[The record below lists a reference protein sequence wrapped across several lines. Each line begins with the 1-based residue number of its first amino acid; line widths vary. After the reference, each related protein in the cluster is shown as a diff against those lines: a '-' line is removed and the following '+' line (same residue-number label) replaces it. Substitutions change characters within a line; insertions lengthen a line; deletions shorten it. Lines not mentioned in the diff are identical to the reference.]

1 MERQIN
7 TFVNRMAFSGVL
19 SALPAIAVLAILI
32 VVHELG
38 HFMAARLQGIYANKF
53 SIGFGPVLWKHQG
66 PETEYALRAFP
77 LGGFVGFPD
86 DDPEANHIDP
96 NDPNLLRNRPILD
109 RAIVISAGV
118 IANLV
123 FAYLVLLLQVGTV
136 GVQQASQPGILING
150 YFKVNAVAGQAAELG
165 LKPDDSLFIDDR
177 QNLQKFDVAYNP
189 STNTAELLVN
199 AIPAPLKVRRL
210 NADGK
215 PTIED
220 VTFTPA
226 LNAQGQGQT
235 GIKLQPTPAI
245 KAGLEPG
252 DVVLAINGQTF
263 TKSVRELQQFKTI
276 ISDSANEPV
285 QMKVQRGDRSL
296 NLTVTP
302 DANDKNE
309 GTIGVGLSFNGDR
322 ERQRVSGFAAF
333 GAAAEEFQ
341 NIVVDTI
348 DGFGKLISRFSQVAD
363 QVAGP
368 VAIVAVGAKIAQSDA
383 ASLFQFA
390 ALISINLAIINILP
404 LPALDGGHLTF
415 LLIEGLRG
423 KPLPSQIQDG
433 VMQTGLVL
441 LLGLGIFLI
450 IRDTANLIPQ

>member
-1 MERQIN
+1 
-7 TFVNRMAFSGVL
+7 
-19 SALPAIAVLAILI
+19 
-32 VVHELG
+32 
-38 HFMAARLQGIYANKF
+38 MAARLQGIYANKF
-53 SIGFGPVLWKHQG
+53 SIGFGPVLWKYQG

-96 NDPNLLRNRPILD
+96 NDPNLLQNRPILD

-118 IANLV
+118 IANLI

-150 YFKVNAVAGQAAELG
+150 YFKVDAVVGQSATLG
-165 LKPDDSLFIDDR
+165 IQPGDSLFIDER
-177 QNLQKFDVAYNP
+177 QNLQKFDVVYDP
-189 STNTAELLVN
+189 TTNSAELWVN
-199 AIPAPLKVRRL
+199 RTPAPLKVRRL
-210 NADGK
+210 GADGK
-215 PTIED
+215 PIIED
-220 VTFTPA
+220 VTFTPT
-226 LNAQGQGQT
+226 LNANGQGQT
-235 GIKLQPTPAI
+235 GIKLRPTPAI

-252 DVVLAINGQTF
+252 DVVLAMNGRTLTQ
-263 TKSVRELQQFKTI
+263 SVRELQQFQSTI
-276 ISDSANEPV
+276 RDSANEPV
-285 QMKVQRGDRSL
+285 QMKVQRGDRIL
-296 NLTVTP
+296 ALTVTP
-302 DANDKNE
+302 EANADNE
-309 GTIGVGLSFNGDR
+309 GTIGVGLQFNGDR

-423 KPLPSQIQDG
+423 KPLPSQIQDS

-441 LLGLGIFLI
+441 LLSLGIFLI